1 MQVITALDLV
11 INYISFPKMYNCCD
25 DVCLL
30 RVSDYPV
37 SRLETWTK
45 SASRKSVNDVVVG
58 SLLPSPLIE
67 RPN

>member
-1 MQVITALDLV
+1 MQVIIALDLV
-11 INYISFPKMYNCCD
+11 INYISFLKMYNCCD

-30 RVSDYPV
+30 RVSHYPV
-37 SRLETWTK
+37 SHLETWTK